1 MPGRTTEGGGGPRS
15 SWVALR
21 GALLVGWVAGL
32 LGCGPAPAARLPAL
46 PLIRVSHVPP
56 AQLREAVVRA
66 VHGAG
71 LEVIGQPPLPAPLT
85 TGEDAYPGLVH
96 CWLLGCPP
104 WQERSRYTIR
114 ITPWEQPQGVRSILS
129 LQAETEERRG
139 PGDAWRPVREATRA
153 HQRMDALPHAL
164 EGEVHTRSGGSSDE

>member
-1 MPGRTTEGGGGPRS
+1 MPGRTTERGGGPRA

-56 AQLREAVVRA
+56 PQLREAVVRA

-71 LEVIGQPPLPAPLT
+71 LGVVRPPPLPTPLT
-85 TGEDAYPGLVH
+85 TGEDAYPGHAH
-96 CWLLGCPP
+96 CWLLGCTP
-104 WQERSRYTIR
+104 WQERSRSTRGIA
-114 ITPWEQPQGVRSILS
+114 PWERPQGVRSILS
-129 LQAETEERRG
+129 LQAETEARRG
-139 PGDAWRPVREATRA
+139 PGDAWQAVRDAPLA
-153 HQRMDALPHAL
+153 HQRMHTLLHAI
-164 EGEVHTRSGGSSDE
+164 EGEVRTRAGGSSDQ